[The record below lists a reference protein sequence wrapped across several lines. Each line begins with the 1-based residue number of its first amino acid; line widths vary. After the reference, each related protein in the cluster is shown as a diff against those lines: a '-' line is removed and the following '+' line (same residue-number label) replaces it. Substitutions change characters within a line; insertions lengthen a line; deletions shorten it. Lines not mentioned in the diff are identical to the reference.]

1 MPEEPWSTR
10 QRMVAEAMR
19 LFGEQ
24 GYAATT
30 VAEIEAAAGL
40 SPGSGS
46 LYRHFP
52 SKQALLAE
60 GVRQQIA
67 AGEELLSFIAD
78 PAGFATLGLSER
90 LAMVA
95 RAGLRRLDQERDLS
109 RLLVRDLARFPDL
122 LAEMGRE
129 EIEPIYQVV
138 AAWLAEQAG
147 PRGRGRDWPALAA
160 VLVNA
165 TSHYWLLG
173 DIFGRHPAGID
184 EDRYVAALAELA
196 AGLVD
201 GRQEEDQEP

>member
-1 MPEEPWSTR
+1 MPDPRPTR
-10 QRMVAEAMR
+10 QRIIDQAMR

-30 VAEIEAAAGL
+30 VAQIEAAAGL

-52 SKQALLAE
+52 SKQALLTE

-78 PAGFATLGLSER
+78 PASFATQTLSQR
-90 LAMVA
+90 LKVVA
-95 RAGLRRLDQERDLS
+95 RAGLERLDQERDLS

-122 LAEMGRE
+122 LAEMAKE
-129 EIEPIYQVV
+129 EIEPVYRVV

-147 PRGRGRDWPALAA
+147 PQVPERDWPALAA

-173 DIFGRHPAGID
+173 DIFGQDPAGITQ
-184 EDRYVAALAELA
+184 DRYVAALAELA
-196 AGLVD
+196 AGLFD
-201 GRQEEDQEP
+201 DTDEEPAP

>member
-1 MPEEPWSTR
+1 MPAEPRSTR
-10 QRMVAEAMR
+10 QRIVAEAMR

-90 LAMVA
+90 LAVVA

-147 PRGRGRDWPALAA
+147 PGGRGRDWPAVAA

-173 DIFGRHPAGID
+173 DIFGQDPAGITQ
-184 EDRYVAALAELA
+184 DRYVAALVELA
-196 AGLVD
+196 GGLFSD
-201 GRQEEDQEP
+201 PREEPAP